1 MSQEFQFDPKN
12 LKLENI
18 QSDRPTI
25 GDDVSVVLWR
35 LVRVFGLHSIL
46 EEETPTVIYFA
57 GKQIGKMLGA
67 KNMEEIKEKLVQLKI
82 GTIDFPVANEE
93 AVHVSIGECV
103 TCAGIK
109 PVLGQPICQLEA
121 GIVVGALEVIYP
133 DKKIIGEETEC
144 IGGLGDKVCMVEC
157 RLL

>member
-1 MSQEFQFDPKN
+1 
-12 LKLENI
+12 
-18 QSDRPTI
+18 
-25 GDDVSVVLWR
+25 VVLWR
-35 LVRVFGLHSIL
+35 LVRVIGLHSIL
-46 EEETPTVIYFA
+46 GEETSMVIYFA

-67 KNMEEIKEKLVQLKI
+67 KNVEEIKEKLIQLKI

-109 PVLGQPICQLEA
+109 PSLGRPICQLEA
-121 GIVVGALEVIYP
+121 GIVAGALEAIYP
-133 DKKIIGEETEC
+133 DKKVVGEETKC
-144 IGGLGDKVCMVEC
+144 IGGLGDPVCLVEC

>member
-1 MSQEFQFDPKN
+1 MSQEFQSDPKN
-12 LKLENI
+12 LKMENI

-35 LVRVFGLHSIL
+35 LVRVIGLHFIL
-46 EEETPTVIYFA
+46 EEEAPTVIYFA

-67 KNMEEIKEKLVQLKI
+67 KNVEEIKEKLVQLKI

-121 GIVVGALEVIYP
+121 GIVVGALEAIYP
-133 DKKIIGEETEC
+133 DKKIIGEETKC
-144 IGGLGDKVCMVEC
+144 IGGLGDKVCLVEC
-157 RLL
+157 RIL

>member
-35 LVRVFGLHSIL
+35 LVRVIGLHSIL
-46 EEETPTVIYFA
+46 EEETSTVIYFA

-82 GTIDFPVANEE
+82 GTIDFPLVNE
-93 AVHVSIGECV
+93 AAIHVSIGECV

-109 PVLGQPICQLEA
+109 PSLGRPICQLEA

-133 DKKIIGEETEC
+133 DKKISGEETKC
-144 IGGLGDKVCMVEC
+144 IGGLGDKVCLVEC
-157 RLL
+157 RIL